1 MNNFLYR
8 DWLITFYVLYCLR
21 FYWRKNY
28 KKEYLIYFSAV
39 GSIYIVYLAL
49 KIWNST
55 SKVEDDAKEVDFN
68 FKNAFLIQTLNPKS
82 ILAVLPIVTIHF
94 PINNITG
101 FKIII
106 MSTILAI
113 LGYFA
118 PFTYSL
124 IGKFLSNLIKNKMF
138 FSIFNKIMAVLLILV
153 AISIFKE
160 HVYLVLIGVNPY

>member
-1 MNNFLYR
+1 M
-8 DWLITFYVLYCLR
+8 
-21 FYWRKNY
+21 
-28 KKEYLIYFSAV
+28 
-39 GSIYIVYLAL
+39 
-49 KIWNST
+49 
-55 SKVEDDAKEVDFN
+55 
-68 FKNAFLIQTLNPKS
+68 
-82 ILAVLPIVTIHF
+82 TIHF